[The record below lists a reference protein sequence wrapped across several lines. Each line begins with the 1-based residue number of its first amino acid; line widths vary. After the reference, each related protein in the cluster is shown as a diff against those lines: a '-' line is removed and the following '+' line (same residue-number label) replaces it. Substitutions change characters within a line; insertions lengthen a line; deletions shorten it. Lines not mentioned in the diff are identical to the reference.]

1 MFYVMNTIL
10 ILSFLTSVYGYK
22 IYPYYE
28 YSPSHCSVICLT
40 NCSGVKYLCA
50 GYGDNDAKI
59 YFNTASNI
67 GSLARFYFTSH
78 PNGFSSLQLRILL
91 NGVQVFTQL
100 LTTCPIAEKYITF
113 NINKAF
119 SNFTF
124 NVDTGYSI
132 IGNKDCNRNTSE
144 TYINICEICSNPP
157 ACGTFKNS
165 CNQTLNCPACPTY
178 LTTILPTVQTYSTGV
193 PTNQTYSI
201 STPTTQTYSTGVPTS
216 QTYSISA
223 PTTQTYSTNLQTANT
238 YSTSLQT
245 AKTYSTSVLTTQTY
259 STSVQA
265 TQTYSTDATRTQTP
279 YSAKEPFHFWWITVI
294 VFIVIFV
301 VFIIGII
308 NRKKFK
314 KKQAKKNEKIQNNI
328 NIIKNKINY
337 ELNKQRYTEINNEV
351 SMIMTNNDLDKDII
365 ILKKTSS
372 NLVILMTMNYM

>member
-165 CNQTLNCPACPTY
+165 CNQALNCPACPTY

-193 PTNQTYSI
+193 PTN
-201 STPTTQTYSTGVPTS
+201 
-216 QTYSISA
+216 
-223 PTTQTYSTNLQTANT
+223 
-238 YSTSLQT
+238 
-245 AKTYSTSVLTTQTY
+245 
-259 STSVQA
+259 
-265 TQTYSTDATRTQTP
+265 QTYSTDATRTQTP

-314 KKQAKKNEKIQNNI
+314 KKQEKKNEKIKVYDDMESIEIGSI
-328 NIIKNKINY
+328 NSSPGDEKIDYVTLPAMLRDEKNY
-337 ELNKQRYTEINNEV
+337 EAIYQKTPVFKEPIYYYTPNF
-351 SMIMTNNDLDKDII
+351 
-365 ILKKTSS
+365 
-372 NLVILMTMNYM
+372 